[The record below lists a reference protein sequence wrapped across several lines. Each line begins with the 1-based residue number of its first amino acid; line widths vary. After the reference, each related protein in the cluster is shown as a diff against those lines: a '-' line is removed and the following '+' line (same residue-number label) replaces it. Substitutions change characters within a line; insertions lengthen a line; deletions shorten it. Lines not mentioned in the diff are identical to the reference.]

1 MTGSRNSSSKKR
13 RGHRKAAA
21 KQLERQQVEE
31 AREER
36 KLAIEQLRAAGCF
49 VFMIPEEWEEES
61 IEQMRAW
68 GTWARRELLAKSP
81 GFLLSPESADAVPES
96 EQRITGF
103 RMACSMVK
111 TV

>member
-81 GFLLSPESADAVPES
+81 GFLLSPDAVPES